1 MVVSIILLL
10 VIYITGLTCPE
21 HLVDIMTP
29 FFVVTSALYILLTCV
44 YLNRYRKTQL
54 FCFEMIFG
62 ISFFMSTLSLPYVLS
77 IIDDWHARIF
87 VKNDIVQVKA
97 YLICF
102 IGYLCYMLGLV
113 LNNQKPKYHCHNLI
127 IDYKFTSH
135 SVQIA
140 NFFTLLSIIL
150 FYAMGGSSLLTLY
163 SNQGPDLSM
172 RLGSWGE
179 FMQYAMCFYTVSIM
193 VNLLSEKVEKS
204 SVMRFLRSLPI
215 LFYLNT
221 ALLVIPLV
229 ISGYRS
235 NAVQLIIPMILMYSL
250 VIKKLSFK
258 KIALMLVGGYLV
270 LFVIGMTRS
279 GGHIEDSSFDSYAVI
294 QDFVSANAAN
304 TFFVDYVDEHGSTG
318 GGNMILK
325 MAAIIPF
332 MQSLIVAI
340 FGRNSFPQDSSSV
353 FTLTFYNHG
362 EGGLGTSLIGDLY
375 YSLGLI
381 GTMALMFI
389 LGRIIYITNKKRGL
403 YSILI
408 LLILTGNAIFAARV
422 EYFYIVRFITYA
434 VIFLY
439 VVLRFG
445 QPVKQHT
452 KFLASS

>member
-21 HLVDIMTP
+21 CLVDRITQ
-29 FFVVTSALYILLTCV
+29 FFAITSALYILLTYV
-44 YLNRYRKTQL
+44 YLNRYRKKQL
-54 FCFEMIFG
+54 FCFELIFG

-87 VKNDIVQVKA
+87 VKSEIVQVKA

-113 LNNQKPKYHCHNLI
+113 LNNQKPQYRSHNRK
-127 IDYKFTSH
+127 IDYIFTSR

-140 NFFTLLSIIL
+140 NSFTLLTIIL
-150 FYAMGGSSLLTLY
+150 FYGMGGSSLITLY
-163 SNQGPDLSM
+163 SNQGSDLSM

-204 SVMRFLRSLPI
+204 SIIRFLRSLPV

-235 NAVQLIIPMILMYSL
+235 NAVQLVIPMILMYSL
-250 VIKKLSFK
+250 AIKKLSFK
-258 KIALMLVGGYLV
+258 KIVLMIVSGYLV
-270 LFVIGMTRS
+270 LFVIGMTRT
-279 GGHIEDSSFDSYAVI
+279 GGHIEEGSFDSYAVI

-325 MAAIIPF
+325 MAAIVPF
-332 MQSLIVAI
+332 MQSFIVAI
-340 FGRNSFPQDSSSV
+340 FGKNSFPQDSSSV
-353 FTLTFYNHG
+353 FTLTFYNPG

-389 LGRIIYITNKKRGL
+389 LGRIIYIINKKQSL
-403 YSILI
+403 YTTLI

-439 VVLRFG
+439 IVLRFG
-445 QPVKQHT
+445 QPVKRRA
-452 KFLASS
+452 KSLASS

>member
-150 FYAMGGSSLLTLY
+150 FML
-163 SNQGPDLSM
+163 
-172 RLGSWGE
+172 WG
-179 FMQYAMCFYTVSIM
+179 
-193 VNLLSEKVEKS
+193 
-204 SVMRFLRSLPI
+204 
-215 LFYLNT
+215 
-221 ALLVIPLV
+221 
-229 ISGYRS
+229 
-235 NAVQLIIPMILMYSL
+235 
-250 VIKKLSFK
+250 KLS
-258 KIALMLVGGYLV
+258 
-270 LFVIGMTRS
+270 S
-279 GGHIEDSSFDSYAVI
+279 
-294 QDFVSANAAN
+294 
-304 TFFVDYVDEHGSTG
+304 
-318 GGNMILK
+318 
-325 MAAIIPF
+325 
-332 MQSLIVAI
+332 
-340 FGRNSFPQDSSSV
+340 
-353 FTLTFYNHG
+353 
-362 EGGLGTSLIGDLY
+362 
-375 YSLGLI
+375 
-381 GTMALMFI
+381 
-389 LGRIIYITNKKRGL
+389 
-403 YSILI
+403 
-408 LLILTGNAIFAARV
+408 
-422 EYFYIVRFITYA
+422 
-434 VIFLY
+434 Y
-439 VVLRFG
+439 VVFKSR
-445 QPVKQHT
+445 
-452 KFLASS
+452 S